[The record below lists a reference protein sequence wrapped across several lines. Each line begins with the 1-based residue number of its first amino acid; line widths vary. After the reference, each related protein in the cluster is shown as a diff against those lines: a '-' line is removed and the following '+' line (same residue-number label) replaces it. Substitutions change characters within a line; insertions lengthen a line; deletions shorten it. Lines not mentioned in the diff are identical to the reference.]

1 MLVRRP
7 ASGRLFVE
15 VSVLRLTQKSK
26 YAVRALMELALDGCG
41 SPLGVYE
48 IARRQQIP
56 ERFLEQI
63 FGELRRANILESR
76 RGAHGGF
83 CFAVPPGEI
92 TVLDIV
98 EILDGE
104 VRPARCSAGGQ
115 CYIAD
120 APLCATSKVW
130 DEARTA
136 IEEVFGRYTI
146 AQIAN
151 EEREGRVAH
160 ERGANSAVEARA
172 EPVATSYTR

>member
-1 MLVRRP
+1 M
-7 ASGRLFVE
+7 
-15 VSVLRLTQKSK
+15 RLTQKSK
-26 YAVRALMELALDGCG
+26 YAVRALMALALDECG

-48 IARRQQIP
+48 VARRQHIP

-63 FGELRRANILESR
+63 FGDLRRAGILESR

-83 CFAVPPGEI
+83 CFAVPPEEI
-92 TVLDIV
+92 TVLDVV

-136 IEEVFGRYTI
+136 LEGVFGRYTI
-146 AQIAN
+146 AQIAA
-151 EEREGRVAH
+151 EEREG
-160 ERGANSAVEARA
+160 GAEHTAGAEAQA
-172 EPVATSYTR
+172 EPSYTR